1 MYIVS
6 SERQSEIE
14 VERMVGMAK
23 TSASVM
29 QNIGRISE
37 ITVMLA
43 VVMVVVMMVLP
54 LPPAVLDLLLAVNIS
69 LSLLILLLSM
79 NIREPLEISVFPSLL
94 LITTLFRLALN
105 VSSTR
110 LILLT
115 GVPGK
120 IITAFGNFV
129 VGGNYVVGFVIF
141 LILVVVNFMVITKGA
156 ERVAEVAARFTLD
169 ALPGKQMSID
179 ADLNSGLINE
189 SEARQRRSQ
198 ISREADFY
206 GSMDG
211 ASKFV
216 KGDAIAGIIV
226 TIINLLGGFAVGMFQ
241 RGMDFSAAVNRY
253 TLLTVGDGLVSQIPA
268 LLISTATGIIVT
280 RGASENNLG
289 AEISKQLFSQYRVLG
304 AAGAVVAI
312 FGLIGGL
319 PRIPFF
325 ILGGLLGGLAYGMRR
340 TERGVIVED
349 DAAME
354 QQQLE
359 EARRPE
365 SLITLLQ
372 VDQIELEI
380 GYSLIPLVDE
390 GQGGDM
396 LDRISMIRRQCAIE
410 LGLLV
415 PVIRIRDN
423 LQLKPDEY
431 VVKIKGIQVGR
442 GELMINHYLAMDAGG
457 ITDTVPGIPTTEP
470 AFGLNALWVDAQTR
484 ERAEYAGYTVVDPPA
499 VLATHL
505 TEIIRE
511 HSHELLGRQEVKT
524 LLDGARED
532 YPAVVDE
539 LVPDLLTIG
548 EVQKVLQNLLREGVP
563 IRNMVTILET
573 LADTASVTRDPDYL
587 TEYVREAISR
597 QVTQMYLEKDV
608 LAVLTLAPQW
618 EETITAGIEYTDRG
632 LSVALDPRILQDLYQ
647 TVGLAL
653 EEHVLPYPIVLVS
666 PQIRM
671 ALKRL
676 TERSIPRL
684 IVLSYN
690 EISPEIQVNAV
701 GAVKYS
707 NEG

>member
-1 MYIVS
+1 
-6 SERQSEIE
+6 
-14 VERMVGMAK
+14 MAK
-23 TSASVM
+23 ISTPAGRS
-29 QNIGRISE
+29 IGRISDVS
-37 ITVMLA
+37 VMLA

-54 LPPAVLDLLLAVNIS
+54 LPPAILDILLAVNIS
-69 LSLLILLLSM
+69 LALLILLLTM
-79 NIREPLEISVFPSLL
+79 NVHEPLEISAFPSLL
-94 LITTLFRLALN
+94 LVTTLFRLALN

-115 GVPGK
+115 ANPGK
-120 IITAFGNFV
+120 IITAFGDFV

-141 LILVVVNFMVITKGA
+141 LILVIVNFLVITKGA
-156 ERVAEVAARFTLD
+156 ERVSEVAARFTLD

-179 ADLNSGLINE
+179 ADLNSGLITE
-189 SEARQRRSQ
+189 AEARHRRQQ
-198 ISREADFY
+198 IAREADFY

-211 ASKFV
+211 ATKFV
-216 KGDAIAGIIV
+216 KGDAIAGIIITV
-226 TIINLLGGFAVGMFQ
+226 INLLGGFAVGMFQ
-241 RGMDFSAAVNRY
+241 KGMDFSGALNRY
-253 TLLTVGDGLVSQIPA
+253 TLLSVGDGLVSQIPA
-268 LLISTATGIIVT
+268 LLLSTATGIIVT

-289 AEISKQLFSQYRVLG
+289 AEVTAQLFSQYRVLAA
-304 AAGAVVAI
+304 AAGVVGI

-325 ILGGLLGGLAYGMRR
+325 IIAGLLGGLAYGLWR
-340 TERGVIVED
+340 TAKREEVHED
-349 DAAME
+349 EAIE
-354 QQQLE
+354 QEQLA

-365 SLITLLQ
+365 TLMSLLH

-390 GQGGDM
+390 AQGGDM
-396 LDRISMIRRQCAIE
+396 LDRISMIRRQCALE

-423 LQLKPDEY
+423 LQLNPDEY

-457 ITDTVPGIPTTEP
+457 VSETVPGIATVEP
-470 AFGLNALWVDAQTR
+470 AFGLSALWVDAATR

-499 VLATHL
+499 ILATHL
-505 TEIIRE
+505 TEIIRD
-511 HSHELLGRQEVKT
+511 HAHELLGRQEVKT
-524 LLDGARED
+524 LIDGVREE

-539 LVPDLLTIG
+539 LVPDMLTIG

-573 LADTASVTRDPDYL
+573 LADTASITRDPDYL
-587 TEYVREAISR
+587 TEYVREALKR
-597 QVTQMYLEKDV
+597 QVTQMYLEKDE
-608 LAVLTLAPQW
+608 LTVVTLSPQW
-618 EETITAGIEYTDRG
+618 EEAISAGIEYTDRG
-632 LSVALDPRILQDLYQ
+632 LTVALDPRQLQDLYQ
-647 TVGLAL
+647 ALALAL
-653 EEHVLPYPIVLVS
+653 EEHVLPYPIILVS

-676 TERSIPRL
+676 TERAIPRL

-690 EISPEIQVNAV
+690 EISPDIQVNAV
-701 GAVKYS
+701 GTVKWS
-707 NEG
+707 HEG

>member
-1 MYIVS
+1 
-6 SERQSEIE
+6 
-14 VERMVGMAK
+14 MAK
-23 TSASVM
+23 TSTMRNMA
-29 QNIGRISE
+29 RISDAS
-37 ITVMLA
+37 IMLA
-43 VVMVVVMMVLP
+43 VVLIVVMLVLP
-54 LPPAVLDLLLAVNIS
+54 LPAAILDILLAVNIS
-69 LSLLILLLSM
+69 LSLLILLITM

-94 LITTLFRLALN
+94 LITTLFRLSLN

-115 GVPGK
+115 GAPGK
-120 IITAFGNFV
+120 IIIAFGNFV

-156 ERVAEVAARFTLD
+156 ERVSEVAARFTLD

-179 ADLNSGLINE
+179 ADLNSGLITE
-189 SEARQRRSQ
+189 AEARHRRSQ

-211 ASKFV
+211 ATKFV
-216 KGDAIAGIIV
+216 KGDAIAGIII

-241 RGMDFSAAVNRY
+241 RGLDFSGAINQY

-289 AEISKQLFSQYRVLG
+289 AEISAQLFSQHRVLG
-304 AAGAVVAI
+304 AAAGVVAF

-319 PRIPFF
+319 PKIPFF
-325 ILGGLLGGLAYGMRR
+325 IIGALLGGLAYGLWRSQKG
-340 TERGVIVED
+340 EIIEE
-349 DAAME
+349 DAALE
-354 QQQLE
+354 QRQLE

-365 SLITLLQ
+365 SLLSLLQ

-396 LDRISMIRRQCAIE
+396 LDRISMIRRQCALE

-423 LQLKPDEY
+423 LQLNPDEY
-431 VVKIKGIQVGR
+431 VLKIKGIQVGH
-442 GELMINHYLAMDAGG
+442 GELMVSHYLAMDAGG
-457 ITDTVPGIPTTEP
+457 VSDTVPGIATIEP
-470 AFGLNALWVDAQTR
+470 AFGLNALWVDALTR
-484 ERAEYAGYTVVDPPA
+484 EKAEYAGYTVVDPPA

-524 LLDGARED
+524 LLDGAREE

-573 LADTASVTRDPDYL
+573 LADTATITRDPDYL
-587 TEYVREAISR
+587 TEYVREALKR
-597 QVTQMYLEKDV
+597 QVSQMYLEKNE
-608 LAVLTLAPQW
+608 LTVVTMASQW
-618 EETITAGIEYTDRG
+618 EETISAGIDYTDRG
-632 LSVALDPRILQDLYQ
+632 LAIALDPRTLQTLYQ
-647 TVGLAL
+647 ALGEAL
-653 EEHVLPYPIVLVS
+653 EEHVLPYPVVLVS

-676 TERSIPRL
+676 TERAIPRL

-690 EISPEIQVNAV
+690 EISPDIQVNAV
-701 GAVKYS
+701 GMVKW
-707 NEG
+707 NDEG

>member
-1 MYIVS
+1 
-6 SERQSEIE
+6 
-14 VERMVGMAK
+14 MAK
-23 TSASVM
+23 TSTLRNLSRITDAS
-29 QNIGRISE
+29 I
-37 ITVMLA
+37 MLA
-43 VVMVVVMMVLP
+43 VVLIVVMMVLP
-54 LPPAVLDLLLAVNIS
+54 LPPAILDILLAVNIS
-69 LSLLILLLSM
+69 LSLLILLITM

-110 LILLT
+110 LILLI
-115 GVPGK
+115 GNPGK
-120 IITAFGNFV
+120 IILAFGSFV

-141 LILVVVNFMVITKGA
+141 SILVIVNFMVITKGA
-156 ERVAEVAARFTLD
+156 ERVSEVAARFTLD

-179 ADLNSGLINE
+179 ADLNSGLITE
-189 SEARQRRSQ
+189 AEARHRRSQ

-211 ASKFV
+211 ATKFV
-216 KGDAIAGIIV
+216 KGDAIAGIII

-241 RGMDFSAAVNRY
+241 KGLDFSGAVSRY

-268 LLISTATGIIVT
+268 LLISSATGIIVT

-289 AEISKQLFSQYRVLG
+289 AEISSQLFSQHRVLG
-304 AAGAVVAI
+304 AAAGVVAF

-319 PRIPFF
+319 PKIPFF
-325 ILGGLLGGLAYGMRR
+325 MIGALLGGLAYTLWKGQKG
-340 TERGVIVED
+340 EVIGED
-349 DAAME
+349 EALE

-365 SLITLLQ
+365 SLISLLQ

-396 LDRISMIRRQCAIE
+396 LDRISMIRRQCALE

-415 PVIRIRDN
+415 PIIRIRDN
-423 LQLKPDEY
+423 LQLNPDEY
-431 VVKIKGIQVGR
+431 VLKIKGIQVGR

-457 ITDTVPGIPTTEP
+457 VSDTVPGIATTEP
-470 AFGLNALWVDAQTR
+470 AFGLNALWVDAHTR
-484 ERAEYAGYTVVDPPA
+484 EKAEYAGYTVVDPPA

-505 TEIIRE
+505 TEIIRQ

-524 LLDGARED
+524 LLDGAREE
-532 YPAVVDE
+532 YPAVGDE
-539 LVPDLLTIG
+539 LVPTLLTIG

-573 LADTASVTRDPDYL
+573 LADTATITRDPDYL
-587 TEYVREAISR
+587 TEYVREALKR
-597 QVTQMYLEKDV
+597 QVSQMYLEKNELFV
-608 LAVLTLAPQW
+608 ATMAPQW
-618 EETITAGIEYTDRG
+618 EETIAAAIEYTDRG
-632 LSVALDPRILQDLYQ
+632 LAIALDPRTLQALYQ
-647 TVGLAL
+647 AVGEAL
-653 EEHVLPYPIVLVS
+653 EEHVLPYPVVLVS

-676 TERSIPRL
+676 TERAIPRL

-690 EISPEIQVNAV
+690 EISPDIQVNAV
-701 GAVKYS
+701 GMVKW
-707 NEG
+707 NDEG

>member
-1 MYIVS
+1 
-6 SERQSEIE
+6 
-14 VERMVGMAK
+14 MAK
-23 TSASVM
+23 TATSFMRNFGRASD
-29 QNIGRISE
+29 

-43 VVMVVVMMVLP
+43 IVLIVVMMVLP
-54 LPPAVLDLLLAVNIS
+54 LPPAIMDILLAVNIS
-69 LSLLILLLSM
+69 LSLLIVLITM
-79 NIREPLEISVFPSLL
+79 NISHPLEISIFPSLL

-115 GVPGK
+115 GNPGK
-120 IITAFGNFV
+120 IILAFGDFV
-129 VGGNYVVGFVIF
+129 VGGNYIVGFVIF
-141 LILVVVNFMVITKGA
+141 LILVLVNFMVITKGA
-156 ERVAEVAARFTLD
+156 ERVSEVAARFTLD

-179 ADLNSGLINE
+179 ADLNSGLISE
-189 SEARQRRSQ
+189 AEARQRRSQ
-198 ISREADFY
+198 ISQEADFY

-211 ASKFV
+211 ATKFV
-216 KGDAIAGIIV
+216 KGDAIAGIIITV
-226 TIINLLGGFAVGMFQ
+226 INLLGGFAVGMFQ
-241 RGMDFSAAVNRY
+241 RGLDFSASVSRY

-289 AEISKQLFSQYRVLG
+289 ADITRQLFSQYRVL
-304 AAGAVVAI
+304 AGASVVVAI

-319 PRIPFF
+319 PKVPFF
-325 ILGGLLGGLAYGMRR
+325 IIGGLLGGLAYGLWK
-340 TERGVIVED
+340 TEKGDEVEED
-349 DAAME
+349 EAME
-354 QQQLE
+354 QRQLE
-359 EARRPE
+359 DARKPE
-365 SLITLLQ
+365 TLISLLQ

-423 LQLKPDEY
+423 LQLNPDEY

-457 ITDTVPGIPTTEP
+457 VTDSVPGIATTEP
-470 AFGLNALWVDAQTR
+470 AFGLSALWVDAQAR
-484 ERAEYAGYTVVDPPA
+484 EKAEYAGYTVVDPPA

-524 LLDGARED
+524 LLDGAREE

-539 LVPDLLTIG
+539 LVPTLLTIG

-587 TEYVREAISR
+587 TEYVREALKR
-597 QVTQMYLEKDV
+597 QVSQMYLDKNELTV
-608 LAVLTLAPQW
+608 VTLAPQW
-618 EETITAGIEYTDRG
+618 EETIASAIEYTDRG
-632 LSVALDPRILQDLYQ
+632 LSIALDPRALQDLYQ
-647 TVGLAL
+647 TVGQAL
-653 EEHVLPYPIVLVS
+653 EEQVLPYPVVLVS

-676 TERSIPRL
+676 TERAIPRL

-690 EISPEIQVNAV
+690 EISPDIQVNAV
-701 GAVKYS
+701 GTVKW
-707 NEG
+707 NHEG

>member
-1 MYIVS
+1 M
-6 SERQSEIE
+6 
-14 VERMVGMAK
+14 VEMAK
-23 TSASVM
+23 TSTSIM
-29 QNIGRISE
+29 RNIGRISDVS
-37 ITVMLA
+37 VMLA
-43 VVMVVVMMVLP
+43 VVLVVVMMVLP
-54 LPPAVLDLLLAVNIS
+54 LPPALLDFLLAVNIS
-69 LSLLILLLSM
+69 LSLLIVLITM
-79 NIREPLEISVFPSLL
+79 NIRHPLEISIFPSVL

-115 GVPGK
+115 ANPGK
-120 IITAFGNFV
+120 IITAFGDFV

-141 LILVVVNFMVITKGA
+141 MILVIVNFMVITKGA
-156 ERVAEVAARFTLD
+156 ERVSEVAARFTLD

-179 ADLNSGLINE
+179 ADLNSGLISE
-189 SEARQRRSQ
+189 SDARHRRSQ
-198 ISREADFY
+198 IAREADFY

-211 ASKFV
+211 ATKFV
-216 KGDAIAGIIV
+216 KGDAIAGIIITV
-226 TIINLLGGFAVGMFQ
+226 INLLGGFAVGMFQ
-241 RGMDFSAAVNRY
+241 NGLDFTASLNRY
-253 TLLTVGDGLVSQIPA
+253 TLLSVGDGLVSQIPA

-289 AEISKQLFSQYRVLG
+289 ADVTLQLFSQYRVL
-304 AAGAVVAI
+304 AASAGVIAI

-319 PRIPFF
+319 PRLPFF
-325 ILGGLLGGLAYGMRR
+325 IIAVLLGALSYGLWR
-340 TERGVIVED
+340 TERGGAIEE
-349 DAAME
+349 DAALE
-354 QQQLE
+354 QQQLA
-359 EARRPE
+359 EARKPE
-365 SLITLLQ
+365 TLISLLQ

-423 LQLKPDEY
+423 LQLNPDEY

-457 ITDTVPGIPTTEP
+457 VTDTVPGIATTEP
-470 AFGLNALWVDAQTR
+470 AFGLSALWVDAQTR

-524 LLDGARED
+524 LLDGAREE

-573 LADTASVTRDPDYL
+573 LADTAPVTRDPDYL
-587 TEYVREAISR
+587 TEYVREALKR
-597 QVTQMYLEKDV
+597 QVSQMYLEKNELTV
-608 LAVLTLAPQW
+608 VTLAPQW
-618 EETITAGIEYTDRG
+618 EEAIAAGIEYTDRG
-632 LSVALDPRILQDLYQ
+632 LAIALDPRALQDLYQ
-647 TVGLAL
+647 ALAQAL

-666 PQIRM
+666 PQVRM

-676 TERSIPRL
+676 TERAIPRL

-690 EISPEIQVNAV
+690 EISPDIQVNAV
-701 GAVKYS
+701 GTVKW
-707 NEG
+707 NHEG

>member
-1 MYIVS
+1 
-6 SERQSEIE
+6 
-14 VERMVGMAK
+14 MAK
-23 TSASVM
+23 TSTSILR
-29 QNIGRISE
+29 NIGRISDVS
-37 ITVMLA
+37 VMLA
-43 VVMVVVMMVLP
+43 VVLIVVMMVLP
-54 LPPAVLDLLLAVNIS
+54 LPPAMLDLLLAVNVS
-69 LSLLILLLSM
+69 LSLLIVLITM
-79 NIREPLEISVFPSLL
+79 NIRQPLEISVFPSLL
-94 LITTLFRLALN
+94 LIATLFRLALN
-105 VSSTR
+105 VSSTK

-115 GVPGK
+115 GSPGK
-120 IITAFGNFV
+120 IIVAFGDFV

-141 LILVVVNFMVITKGA
+141 LILVIVNFMVITKGA
-156 ERVAEVAARFTLD
+156 ERVSEVAARFTLD

-179 ADLNSGLINE
+179 ADLNSGLITE

-211 ASKFV
+211 ATKFV
-216 KGDAIAGIIV
+216 KGDAIAGIII

-241 RGMDFSAAVNRY
+241 RGMDFSAALSQY

-289 AEISKQLFSQYRVLG
+289 ADVTSQLFSQYRVLAA
-304 AAGAVVAI
+304 AAGVIAI

-319 PRIPFF
+319 PKIPFF
-325 ILGGLLGGLAYGMRR
+325 IIATMAGGLAYGLFK
-340 TERGVIVED
+340 TEKGGEIEEN
-349 DAAME
+349 AALE

-365 SLITLLQ
+365 TLISLLQ

-396 LDRISMIRRQCAIE
+396 LDRISMIRRQCALE

-423 LQLKPDEY
+423 LQLNPDEY

-457 ITDTVPGIPTTEP
+457 VTDTVPGISTTEP
-470 AFGLNALWVDAQTR
+470 AFGLHALWVDSQTR
-484 ERAEYAGYTVVDPPA
+484 EKAEYAGYTVVDPPA

-524 LLDGARED
+524 LLDGAREE

-548 EVQKVLQNLLREGVP
+548 EG
-563 IRNMVTILET
+563 I
-573 LADTASVTRDPDYL
+573 
-587 TEYVREAISR
+587 TEFA
-597 QVTQMYLEKDV
+597 T
-608 LAVLTLAPQW
+608 
-618 EETITAGIEYTDRG
+618 
-632 LSVALDPRILQDLYQ
+632 
-647 TVGLAL
+647 
-653 EEHVLPYPIVLVS
+653 
-666 PQIRM
+666 
-671 ALKRL
+671 
-676 TERSIPRL
+676 
-684 IVLSYN
+684 
-690 EISPEIQVNAV
+690 
-701 GAVKYS
+701 
-707 NEG
+707 

>member
-1 MYIVS
+1 
-6 SERQSEIE
+6 
-14 VERMVGMAK
+14 MAK
-23 TSASVM
+23 TSTWM
-29 QNIGRISE
+29 MRNIGRVSDVS
-37 ITVMLA
+37 VMLA
-43 VVMVVVMMVLP
+43 VVLIVVMMVLP
-54 LPPAVLDLLLAVNIS
+54 LPPAFLDLLLAVNIS
-69 LSLLILLLSM
+69 LSLLIVLITM
-79 NIREPLEISVFPSLL
+79 NIRQPLEISVFPSLL

-115 GVPGK
+115 GNPGQ
-120 IITAFGNFV
+120 IIIAFGDFV

-156 ERVAEVAARFTLD
+156 ERVSEVAARFTLD

-179 ADLNSGLINE
+179 ADLNSGLITE

-211 ASKFV
+211 ATKFV
-216 KGDAIAGIIV
+216 KGDAIAGIII

-241 RGMDFSAAVNRY
+241 RGMDFSAALNQY

-280 RGASENNLG
+280 RGASENNFG
-289 AEISKQLFSQYRVLG
+289 ADVTSQLFSQYRVL
-304 AAGAVVAI
+304 AASAGVIAV
-312 FGLIGGL
+312 FGFIGGL
-319 PRIPFF
+319 PKFPFF
-325 ILGGLLGGLAYGMRR
+325 VIATMLGGLAYGLFK
-340 TERGVIVED
+340 TAKGGELEED
-349 DAAME
+349 VALE

-365 SLITLLQ
+365 ALISLLQ

-423 LQLKPDEY
+423 LQLNPDEY

-457 ITDTVPGIPTTEP
+457 ITDTVPGISTIEP
-470 AFGLNALWVDAQTR
+470 AFGLSALWVDAQVR
-484 ERAEYAGYTVVDPPA
+484 EKAEYAGYTVVDPPA

-524 LLDGARED
+524 LLDGAREE

-573 LADTASVTRDPDYL
+573 LADTASITRDPDYL
-587 TEYVREAISR
+587 TEYVREALKR
-597 QVTQMYLEKDV
+597 QVSQMYLEKDE
-608 LAVLTLAPQW
+608 LTVLTLHSQW
-618 EETITAGIEYTDRG
+618 EEAIAAGIEYTDRG
-632 LSVALDPRILQDLYQ
+632 LSIALDPRALQDLYQ
-647 TVGLAL
+647 ALGQSL
-653 EEHVLPYPIVLVS
+653 EEHVLPYPVVLVS

-676 TERSIPRL
+676 TERAIPRL

-690 EISPEIQVNAV
+690 EISPDIQVNAV
-701 GAVKYS
+701 GTVKW
-707 NEG
+707 NDEG